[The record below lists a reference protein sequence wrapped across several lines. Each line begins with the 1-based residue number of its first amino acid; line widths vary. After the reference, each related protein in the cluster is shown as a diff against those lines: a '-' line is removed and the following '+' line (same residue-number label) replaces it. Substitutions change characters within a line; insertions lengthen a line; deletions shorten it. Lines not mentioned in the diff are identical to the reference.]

1 MKLRLPLTLAAVAF
15 LYAGTLLAQP
25 ATTVFTEANAAF
37 KMAEDFFAKG
47 LYGQAQQEYG
57 RALELMRPA
66 NSPDLEMLRAKS
78 ELGFA
83 TSAVRQDLPDGEKL
97 ILDFIRKHSPDP
109 ISNQALI
116 EVANYYYNARKY
128 DKAIA
133 FFTQIPAY
141 QLTGEQ
147 RAEVRFKTG
156 YAYFVQKKFGQ
167 AKNQFVQIK
176 NLESKNYYYPTN
188 YYYGLCEF
196 YLGNFDEAIRAFRIA
211 EKFKTYKDL
220 IPGYVAQIYFL
231 QGQYDQLIAYAEP
244 KFKDSQTKNREELAQ
259 IIGQAY
265 FEMED
270 YEKALFYLEY
280 YAEQTGG
287 RLQAEQFYQLGMS
300 QYKTG
305 AYQKA
310 ARNLE
315 QLVSID
321 SKLGQYAMYYLGD
334 CNLRLNDRTSA
345 RNAFGRASRMNFD
358 ASVKED
364 ASFNYGKLSYELG
377 YDNDAIAAL
386 QGIATG
392 STYYAEAQSLLSEIF
407 LKTRDYE
414 RAIGIIQRIS
424 NPTPKMREV
433 RQKVNYYRGIQLHKE
448 GKYDEAN
455 RYFLQANSDPVD
467 PVIRAACAYW
477 QGDIAHRTKKYDES
491 IPLINQFLTLSK
503 GMRDLPEESSIYT
516 ANYTQ
521 GYNYL
526 KKENY
531 ATALTYFKETTSA
544 ISRNKPFIKS
554 AYIREQVLGDAT
566 LRAGDCHFK
575 RNQYKEALTFYNE
588 AVQNKYSGFIYALYQ
603 KAIIEGLRGQTTE
616 KIISL
621 ESIVRDYPTSTYADD
636 ALFALGVTYQEIG
649 QLSKSIA
656 PLKKLVADYRNQ
668 SDLTVQA
675 LLRLGLISFNQGD
688 MKTAIEYYKQVFS
701 NNPEPEEAKDAVTA
715 LEEIYIDKLGDPEGY
730 TRFLETIPGYSVDN
744 TGKEALTFKAAE
756 SQYEAGNF
764 DRAITAYSDYL
775 RKYPNGSYLLQAH
788 HRRGECYF
796 ETRQYSQA
804 LEDFEYVIDRG
815 PSKYYAKALELAAAI
830 SYDYAMD
837 FQKSFSYFSKMEE
850 AAVTE
855 EGRFTAQLGAMRSA
869 YRINNYNAVMR
880 YANKINNNPTATLKQ
895 KSQANFF
902 LGKLA
907 YDNKDYDAALTA
919 FNQVVRFNNEEEAA
933 ESRFLIASI
942 YYNRRDLNQAEQWCD
957 KAISENAAYPYWAA
971 KAGLLISDVYADQG
985 NLFNARAVLEA
996 LIDNYKGDPSIISE
1010 AKAKLA
1016 QYEKASS
1023 AGSRITRPADEFIQE
1038 DDQN

>member
-1 MKLRLPLTLAAVAF
+1 MKLRLPLILAAVAF
-15 LYAGTLLAQP
+15 LFAGTLRAQP

-37 KMAEDFFAKG
+37 KMAEDFFNKG
-47 LYGQAQQEYG
+47 LFGQAQQEYG
-57 RALELMRPA
+57 RALDIMRPA
-66 NSPDLEMLRAKS
+66 NDPELEMLRAKA

-109 ISNQALI
+109 ISNQAQI
-116 EVANYYYNARKY
+116 EIANYYYNARKY
-128 DKAIA
+128 EKAIE
-133 FFTQIPAY
+133 FFRDIPTY

-156 YAYFVQKKFGQ
+156 YSYFVQKNFGQ
-167 AKNQFVQIK
+167 AKNQFIQIK
-176 NLESKNYYYPTN
+176 NLESKDYYYPTN

-231 QGQYDQLIAYAEP
+231 QGQYDQLITYAEP
-244 KFKDSQTKNREELAQ
+244 KFRDTQSKNREELAQ
-259 IIGQAY
+259 VIGQAY
-265 FEMED
+265 FEMGD

-280 YAEQTGG
+280 YAEQSG
-287 RLQAEQFYQLGMS
+287 RLQAEQFYQLGMA
-300 QYKTG
+300 QYKTA

-315 QLVSID
+315 QLVNVD
-321 SKLGQYAMYYLGD
+321 SRLGQYGMYYLGD
-334 CNLRLNDRTSA
+334 CYLRLNDRTSA

-358 ASVKED
+358 ANVKED

-386 QGIATG
+386 QGINAG
-392 STYYAEAQSLLSEIF
+392 STYYSEAQSLLSEIF

-414 RAIGIIQRIS
+414 RAIEIIQRIP

-433 RQKVNYYRGIQLHKE
+433 RQKVNYYRGIQLHRE

-455 RYFLQANSDPVD
+455 RFFLQANSDPVD

-477 QGDIAHRTKKYDES
+477 QGDIAHRRKKYDES

-503 GMRDLPEESSIYT
+503 GMRDLPEESSVYT

-531 ATALTYFKETTSA
+531 ATALTFFKETAAS
-544 ISRNKPFIKS
+544 INRNKPFIKS
-554 AYIREQVLGDAT
+554 PYIREQVLGDAT

-575 RNQYKEALTFYNE
+575 RNQYNEALTYYNE
-588 AVQNKYSGFIYALYQ
+588 AIQNKYSGYIYAFFQ
-603 KAIIEGLRGQTTE
+603 KAIIEGLRGRTTE
-616 KIISL
+616 KILAL
-621 ESIVRDYPTSTYADD
+621 ENIVRDYPTSAYADD

-649 QLSKSIA
+649 QLNKAIA
-656 PLKKLVADYRNQ
+656 PLKKLVSDYRTK
-668 SDLTVQA
+668 SDLTVQS

-688 MKTAIEYYKQVFS
+688 MRTAIEYYKQVFS
-701 NNPEPEEAKDAVTA
+701 NNPDPDEAKDAITA
-715 LEEIYIDKLGDPEGY
+715 LEEIYIDKLSDPDGY
-730 TRFLETIPGYSVDN
+730 TRFLETIPGYSIDN
-744 TGKEALTFKAAE
+744 TGKEALSFKAAQ
-756 SQYEAGNF
+756 SQYEAANF
-764 DRAITAYSDYL
+764 DRAITAYSDYI
-775 RKYPNGSYLLQAH
+775 RRYPNGSYLLQAYQQ
-788 HRRGECYF
+788 RGESYF
-796 ETRQYSQA
+796 ETRQYSTA
-804 LEDFEYVIDRG
+804 LSDFEYVIDRG

-830 SYDYAMD
+830 SYDYALN
-837 FQKSFSYFSKMEE
+837 FQKAYAYFAKMEDAAISEE
-850 AAVTE
+850 A
-855 EGRFTAQLGAMRSA
+855 RFTAQLGAMRSA
-869 YRINNYNAVMR
+869 YRVNDYNAVLK

-895 KSQANFF
+895 KSQANFY

-907 YDNKDYDAALTA
+907 YDNRDYDAALSA
-919 FNQVVRFNNEEEAA
+919 FNQVVRFNNDEEAA
-933 ESRFLIASI
+933 ESRYLIASI

-957 KAISENAAYPYWAA
+957 KAISENAAYPFWAA
-971 KAGLLISDVYADQG
+971 KSGLLLSDVYADQG

-996 LIDNYKGDPSIISE
+996 LIENYKGDPSIISE
-1010 AKAKLA
+1010 ARAKLD
-1016 QYEKASS
+1016 QYQKASS
-1023 AGSRITRPADEFIQE
+1023 AGSRISRPTNDFII